1 MIMDVEPGAEQS
13 DHHAAAVWRLRAGDE
28 PAGDLV
34 VEDSDFPWLRG
45 SFRPAPAF
53 EGVRAL
59 FAEELRLL
67 DDIDDDGTAWDDA
80 YGKVESAVTLIAPD
94 GRPVPEFLLHIDGT
108 TAWWRWS
115 DEPFD
120 G

>member
-1 MIMDVEPGAEQS
+1 M
-13 DHHAAAVWRLRAGDE
+13 
-28 PAGDLV
+28 

-80 YGKVESAVTLIAPD
+80 YGKV
-94 GRPVPEFLLHIDGT
+94 GRPSP
-108 TAWWRWS
+108 
-115 DEPFD
+115 
-120 G
+120 